1 MRAHVSEDRCAV
13 NELPILIALEP
24 APGIAIR
31 DGTHPED
38 NGPMRDPIVAALA
51 QLVRDAYANE
61 QRMRARF
68 RVVRSSEPEA
78 ESMAPEDERSSDES
92 AEEPE
97 QARRKSA

>member
-13 NELPILIALEP
+13 NELPILIALET
-24 APGIAIR
+24 APGIAIQ
-31 DGTHPED
+31 DGTQQED

-68 RVVRSSEPEA
+68 RVVQPSDAET
-78 ESMAPEDERSSDES
+78 ESMAPQDGRSSDEF

-97 QARRKSA
+97 PERRKSA